1 MPVPVPEG
9 PFLYRWRHTTT
20 PREQQQTTRSM
31 MASFSVS
38 QRVVTPAVGRGVVQ
52 GRSSSARTTIR
63 VAAHS
68 SSASS
73 ISRHDTTRVAA
84 SSASASS
91 AVAASSVG
99 VASPRLNM
107 HQPTARQRQHRR
119 GASVIVRSSDAAA
132 APTSSDGGD
141 GKKMTTFIAGIL
153 WFFAHQLIGVG
164 NDVIMKYTGS
174 TLGVAQVVFLR
185 FAFATLTML
194 PVMLSSGIDSFKTD
208 RIPLHIARSVL
219 LAAGIA
225 LYCQGL
231 AIAPIA
237 VVTTL
242 NFTIP
247 LFTLVMARIFLKER
261 VDATR
266 WIGTLVGF
274 AGVMVVVQPGGA
286 AFNPMWLVVLVSAAM
301 FASLD
306 VLNKVFVGKESFW
319 AMIFYTAFFTTCISA
334 IPAYMSWVAPTST
347 QLILLA
353 VLGAGANLLLYCLL
367 KSFSMVDASAL
378 APFRYTELMWSAAV
392 GAVLFAEIPAAT
404 TLIGAAV
411 IIPST
416 LYVVWAENQKSK
428 EEDAQ

>member
-1 MPVPVPEG
+1 M
-9 PFLYRWRHTTT
+9 
-20 PREQQQTTRSM
+20 
-31 MASFSVS
+31 
-38 QRVVTPAVGRGVVQ
+38 
-52 GRSSSARTTIR
+52 I
-63 VAAHS
+63 
-68 SSASS
+68 
-73 ISRHDTTRVAA
+73 
-84 SSASASS
+84 SS
-91 AVAASSVG
+91 AVASSRVLAS
-99 VASPRLNM
+99 ASPVVRAPLPRARRATVVP
-107 HQPTARQRQHRR
+107 HARRTSGPLPAAALDTRAPARAPTVTPRAPLPRARHLRH
-119 GASVIVRSSDAAA
+119 SVAARAADAAA
-132 APTSSDGGD
+132 EPPAAEPEP
-141 GKKMTTFIAGIL
+141 KQVTTFVVGIL
-153 WFFAHQLIGVG
+153 WFFAHQAIGVG

-194 PVMLSSGIDSFKTD
+194 PVMFASGVDSFKTD
-208 RIPLHIARSVL
+208 RIPLHVARSVL

-225 LYCQGL
+225 LYCKGL

-247 LFTLVMARIFLKER
+247 LFTLVMARIFLKET

-286 AFNPMWLVVLVSAAM
+286 AFNPMLLVVLLSAAM

-319 AMIFYTAFFTTCISA
+319 AMIFYTAFFTTLIAAVPAWMAWVPPSA
-334 IPAYMSWVAPTST
+334 M
-347 QLILLA
+347 QLGLLA

-392 GAVLFAEIPAAT
+392 GWAFFAEIPAAS

-428 EEDAQ
+428 ESSE

>member
-1 MPVPVPEG
+1 MPLSPAPATSAILS
-9 PFLYRWRHTTT
+9 PCAPPT
-20 PREQQQTTRSM
+20 PRRNPRRRARDQ
-31 MASFSVS
+31 ADD
-38 QRVVTPAVGRGVVQ
+38 RVV
-52 GRSSSARTTIR
+52 
-63 VAAHS
+63 
-68 SSASS
+68 
-73 ISRHDTTRVAA
+73 
-84 SSASASS
+84 
-91 AVAASSVG
+91 
-99 VASPRLNM
+99 
-107 HQPTARQRQHRR
+107 
-119 GASVIVRSSDAAA
+119 
-132 APTSSDGGD
+132 
-141 GKKMTTFIAGIL
+141 GIL
-153 WFFAHQLIGVG
+153 WFFAHQAIGVG

-319 AMIFYTAFFTTCISA
+319 AMIFYTAFFTTLIAAVPAWMAWVPPSA
-334 IPAYMSWVAPTST
+334 M
-347 QLILLA
+347 QLGLLA
-353 VLGAGANLLLYCLL
+353 VLGWGQPPAVLLAQVVQHGGRIRAGAIQVHRAHVERRGGVGVLRGDPRGIHAHRRGGHHP
-367 KSFSMVDASAL
+367 FHAVRRVGGEPEEQGEFRVRERRGASK
-378 APFRYTELMWSAAV
+378 REGWSIPRTSSRGEV
-392 GAVLFAEIPAAT
+392 SRTCCVVCAE
-404 TLIGAAV
+404 
-411 IIPST
+411 
-416 LYVVWAENQKSK
+416 
-428 EEDAQ
+428 

>member
-1 MPVPVPEG
+1 MN
-9 PFLYRWRHTTT
+9 
-20 PREQQQTTRSM
+20 
-31 MASFSVS
+31 A
-38 QRVVTPAVGRGVVQ
+38 
-52 GRSSSARTTIR
+52 
-63 VAAHS
+63 
-68 SSASS
+68 
-73 ISRHDTTRVAA
+73 
-84 SSASASS
+84 
-91 AVAASSVG
+91 
-99 VASPRLNM
+99 
-107 HQPTARQRQHRR
+107 
-119 GASVIVRSSDAAA
+119 SDAAA
-132 APTSSDGGD
+132 APVEGSDEEEK
-141 GKKMTTFIAGIL
+141 KKMTTFVAGML

-194 PVMLSSGIDSFKTD
+194 PVMLASGKDSFKTD

-219 LAAGIA
+219 LAAGIYM
-225 LYCQGL
+225 YCKGL

-247 LFTLVMARIFLKER
+247 LFTLVMARIFLKET

-274 AGVMVVVQPGGA
+274 AGVMVVMQPGGA
-286 AFNPMWLVVLVSAAM
+286 AFNPSWLVVLVSAAM

-319 AMIFYTAFFTTCISA
+319 AMIFYTAFFTTIIA
-334 IPAYMSWVAPTST
+334 AVPAAMSWVAPTSL
-347 QLILLA
+347 QLGLLA

-392 GAVLFAEIPAAT
+392 GFVVFAEVPALAT
-404 TLIGAAV
+404 LMGAAI

-416 LYVVWAENQKSK
+416 LYVVWKENQKAK
-428 EEDAQ
+428 EE